1 MKRLNML
8 IGVVIM
14 SLLFAN
20 VALANPVDLG
30 GKTITVTGA
39 IDKLEGVRDEGRLAE
54 AEELFNCKIEML
66 IVPVDVFNE
75 TMVTRLIS
83 GDSEYDVWA
92 IDNGDSFFPLVG
104 ADALLPVNK
113 VLGEDYYAEARKYAR
128 PAVDAFSVAGNTYL
142 ISSFETLPNGAT
154 TWLAFNKDLFE
165 AEGLPDPY
173 ELYRNGEW
181 NWDNFHKIAL
191 AATKD
196 LDGDGEPDQFGIENL
211 YTWAYLVASNGSN
224 LFVPDETGKLIY
236 NWNSEAV
243 MAAMSFGRQ
252 LASIDR
258 VTTTG
263 GFSEGSVLMSF
274 QATWQLDGL
283 KDSGMRYG
291 LIPFPKGPHA
301 DDHYFYTGFIG
312 TFGLPANSA
321 EPDKIAAVM
330 DYLFMPED
338 WEGYIKQNY
347 EDLVNSYAPDI
358 ESARILTEWLPRYGQ
373 KGEILNYPLAAEEV
387 WNAYSSAMQGEKTPA
402 EAMNA
407 VAAQGQAYVDDL
419 LGQ

>member
-1 MKRLNML
+1 
-8 IGVVIM
+8 
-14 SLLFAN
+14 
-20 VALANPVDLG
+20 
-30 GKTITVTGA
+30 
-39 IDKLEGVRDEGRLAE
+39 
-54 AEELFNCKIEML
+54 
-66 IVPVDVFNE
+66 
-75 TMVTRLIS
+75 
-83 GDSEYDVWA
+83 
-92 IDNGDSFFPLVG
+92 
-104 ADALLPVNK
+104 
-113 VLGEDYYAEARKYAR
+113 
-128 PAVDAFSVAGNTYL
+128 
-142 ISSFETLPNGAT
+142 
-154 TWLAFNKDLFE
+154 
-165 AEGLPDPY
+165 
-173 ELYRNGEW
+173 
-181 NWDNFHKIAL
+181 
-191 AATKD
+191 
-196 LDGDGEPDQFGIENL
+196 
-211 YTWAYLVASNGSN
+211 
-224 LFVPDETGKLIY
+224 
-236 NWNSEAV
+236 